1 MTKFLLFKSEH
12 IKQIGFLILL
22 FLFCT
27 GMHAQITVSGNVSD
41 VDGPIPGANLILKG
55 TNNGAA
61 TDFDGNFI
69 ISNVP
74 SDGVLVFSFIGY
86 KTKEVLINN
95 RKQINVT
102 LEPDAAAL
110 EEVVIIGYGTSK
122 KGSVTGAITTVDA
135 QELERITVPN
145 VAESLRGQAAGV
157 QITKGSGQPGSGVSI
172 KIRGTRSL
180 GATGVGAEN
189 ANQAIIVVDG
199 IPLLGGNLSEI
210 NPDDI
215 ESVTI
220 LKDAASASIYG
231 ASGSNGVLLITTK
244 KGKAGKPTFTVSTST
259 GFNNLANRIDFANGD
274 QYIQYLKDV
283 EVGSDIANGVPVSV
297 PSLNTLLSP
306 DQLANYIAGKD
317 VDWQDVLLRQGTT
330 NRVSLT
336 ASGGS
341 ENFHFYL
348 NGDMYDEKG
357 IALKSDYKRYSYR
370 LNTDYAPNDW
380 LKIGSRIQYT
390 RSEADET
397 SNVIDEFNQNG
408 GFAPFIP
415 ISNNTP
421 LGTVYNP
428 DGSLTRFI
436 TGDQF
441 QINPLYRYNESII
454 DRITTRS
461 IVNPYVEISLGGGF
475 KYTINASAED
485 RNEFYGS
492 FLSSR
497 YKEGEPNEA
506 RIQKTNNTSYLLDN
520 IINYT
525 GVFGKHDLAGTFV
538 YGFQQFEFD
547 RLNAIALRLPTDLL
561 GYNGIDDS
569 LDEDDRFSWDKSKS
583 GKVYL
588 IGRLNYGF
596 DDRYIVSLS
605 VRRDGSS
612 KFGSNYKYGVF
623 PSGSLA
629 WNAHNESFLRDSN
642 VISNLKLR
650 GSYGVTGNDNYSDFR
665 YLALANNIQ
674 LPIGV
679 DADGNAILFNGY
691 GPGTTAGN
699 PNLKWEQS
707 EQLNVGLDFGLLNN
721 RITGSFEYYQTN
733 NIDLLLPETIIGV
746 ANNGAISYDSNIGE
760 TETKGLELSLAARII
775 DKGDFTWSVNMNYTA
790 DRNKLVRLSR
800 NDEDENGNPID
811 NPANGWFIGQ
821 DFREIYDFKYL
832 GVYQTAEVD
841 ELNSTGTNFLNALP
855 GDPKIADLSGPDG
868 IPDGVIDDDDRTFL
882 GNPTPDWFGGI
893 TNTFTYKGFELS
905 VLVESVQGVTRI
917 NSYYGSYNSNRSN
930 IININ
935 YWTPD
940 NPSSEFP
947 RIGTGGGLS
956 SRFSNAIKVQDASF
970 VALRNV
976 SLTYNLP
983 KTFLDKTFINGLSVY
998 VRGNNLKY
1006 FTKYKDAFSPE
1017 SGSGSYPITK
1027 TWVFGTKITF

>member
-1 MTKFLLFKSEH
+1 MN
-12 IKQIGFLILL
+12 
-22 FLFCT
+22 
-27 GMHAQITVSGNVSD
+27 AQITVSGNVSD
-41 VDGPIPGANLILKG
+41 ADGPIPGANLILKG

-74 SDGVLVFSFIGY
+74 SDGILVFSFIGY

-102 LEPDAAAL
+102 LEPDTAAL
-110 EEVVIIGYGTSK
+110 EEVVVIGYGTSK

-157 QITKGSGQPGSGVSI
+157 QITKGSGQPGATVGI
-172 KIRGTRSL
+172 KIRGTRSF
-180 GATGVGAEN
+180 GPDRNAEA

-199 IPLLGGNLSEI
+199 VPLLGGNLSEI

-283 EVGSDIANGVPVSV
+283 EVGSDIASGVPVSV

-317 VDWQDVLLRQGTT
+317 VDWQDILLRQGTT

-370 LNTDYAPNDW
+370 LNTDYSPNDW

-421 LGTVYNP
+421 LGTIYNP

-547 RLNAIALRLPTDLL
+547 RLNALALRLPTDLL

-569 LDEDDRFSWDKSKS
+569 LDEDDRFSWDKTKS

-612 KFGSNYKYGVF
+612 RFGANNKYGVF

-629 WNAHNESFLRDSN
+629 WNAHNESFLKD
-642 VISNLKLR
+642 VDIISNLKLR
-650 GSYGVTGNDNYSDFR
+650 GSYGITGNDNYGDFR
-665 YLALANNIQ
+665 YLAFANNIQ

-679 DADGNAILFNGY
+679 DADGEAILFNGY

-707 EQLNVGLDFGLLNN
+707 EQLNIGLDFGLLNN

-733 NIDLLLPETIIGV
+733 NVDLLLQERIINV
-746 ANNGAISYDSNIGE
+746 ANNGFRVYDSNIGE

-811 NPANGWFIGQ
+811 NPVNGWFIGQ

-832 GVYQTAEVD
+832 GVYQTAEV
-841 ELNSTGTNFLNALP
+841 ENLNATGTNFFNALP

-868 IPDGVIDDDDRTFL
+868 VPDGVIDDDDRTFL

-905 VLVESVQGVTRI
+905 VLIESVQGVTRI

-940 NPSSEFP
+940 NPSNEFP

-956 SRFSNAIKVQDASF
+956 SRFSDAIKVQDASF

-1006 FTKYKDAFSPE
+1006 FTDYKDAFSPE

>member
-110 EEVVIIGYGTSK
+110 DEVVIIGYGTSK

-180 GATGVGAEN
+180 GAAGTGVDA
-189 ANQAIIVVDG
+189 ANQATIVVDG
-199 IPLLGGNLSEI
+199 VPLLGGNLSEI

-215 ESVTI
+215 ESVTV

-244 KGKAGKPTFTVSTST
+244 KGKVGKPVFTISTST

-428 DGSLTRFI
+428 DGSLTQFI

-461 IVNPYVEISLGGGF
+461 IVNPYIEISLGGGF

-525 GVFGKHDLAGTFV
+525 GVFGKHDVTGTFV

-569 LDEDDRFSWDKSKS
+569 LDEDDRFSWDKNKS

-588 IGRLNYGF
+588 IGRVTYGF
-596 DDRYIVSLS
+596 DDRYILNLS

-612 KFGSNYKYGVF
+612 RFGANNKYGVF
-623 PSGSLA
+623 PSGSFA
-629 WNAHNESFLRDSN
+629 WNAHNESFLRD
-642 VISNLKLR
+642 VDVVSNLKLR
-650 GSYGVTGNDNYSDFR
+650 GSYGITGNDNYSDFR

-679 DADGNAILFNGY
+679 DADGEPILFNGY

-699 PNLKWEQS
+699 PNLKWEESKQF
-707 EQLNVGLDFGLLNN
+707 NVGLDFGLLSN

-746 ANNGAISYDSNIGE
+746 ANNGATSYDSNIGE

-775 DKGDFTWSVNMNYTA
+775 DTDDFTWSVNMNYTQ

-800 NDEDENGNPID
+800 NDEDENGNPVD

-821 DFREIYDFKYL
+821 DFREIYDYKYL
-832 GVYQTAEVD
+832 GVYQTAEV
-841 ELNSTGTNFLNALP
+841 ENLNTTGTNFLNVLP

-905 VLVESVQGVTRI
+905 VLVESVQGVTRV
-917 NSYYGSYNSNRSN
+917 NSFYGGYNSNRSN

-940 NPSSEFP
+940 NPSNEFP
-947 RIGTGGGLS
+947 RIGNGGGLS
-956 SRFSNAIKVQDASF
+956 SRFANSIRIRDASF

-983 KTFLDKTFINGLSVY
+983 KKFLDKTFVNGLSLY

-1006 FTKYKDAFSPE
+1006 FTDYKDAFSPE
-1017 SGSGSYPITK
+1017 SGPGSYPITK

>member
-180 GATGVGAEN
+180 GAAGTGVDA
-189 ANQAIIVVDG
+189 ANQATIVVDG
-199 IPLLGGNLSEI
+199 VPLLGGNLSEI

-215 ESVTI
+215 ESVTV

-244 KGKAGKPTFTVSTST
+244 KGKVGKPVFTISTST

-428 DGSLTRFI
+428 DGSLTQFI

-461 IVNPYVEISLGGGF
+461 IVNPYIEISLGGGF

-525 GVFGKHDLAGTFV
+525 GVFGKHDVTGTFV

-569 LDEDDRFSWDKSKS
+569 LDEDDRFSWDKNKS

-588 IGRLNYGF
+588 IGRVTYGF
-596 DDRYIVSLS
+596 DDRYILNLS

-612 KFGSNYKYGVF
+612 RFGANNKYGVF
-623 PSGSLA
+623 PSGSFA
-629 WNAHNESFLRDSN
+629 WNAHNESFLRD
-642 VISNLKLR
+642 VDVVSNLKLR
-650 GSYGVTGNDNYSDFR
+650 GSYGITGNDNYSDFR

-679 DADGNAILFNGY
+679 DADGEPILFNGY

-699 PNLKWEQS
+699 PNLKWEESKQF
-707 EQLNVGLDFGLLNN
+707 NVGLDFGLLSN

-746 ANNGAISYDSNIGE
+746 ANNGATSYDSNIGE

-775 DKGDFTWSVNMNYTA
+775 DTDDFTWSVNMNYTQ

-800 NDEDENGNPID
+800 NDEDENGNPVD

-821 DFREIYDFKYL
+821 DFREIYDYKYL
-832 GVYQTAEVD
+832 GVYQTAEV
-841 ELNSTGTNFLNALP
+841 ENLNTTGTNFLNVLP

-905 VLVESVQGVTRI
+905 VLVESVQGVTRV
-917 NSYYGSYNSNRSN
+917 NSFYGGYNSNRSN

-940 NPSSEFP
+940 NPSNEFP
-947 RIGTGGGLS
+947 RIGNGGGLS
-956 SRFSNAIKVQDASF
+956 SRFANSIRIRDASF

-983 KTFLDKTFINGLSVY
+983 KKFLDKTFVNGLSLY

-1006 FTKYKDAFSPE
+1006 FTDYKDAFSPE
-1017 SGSGSYPITK
+1017 SGPGSYPITK